1 MTQLKSLDYR
11 FDMIIKTFED
21 DSVER
26 EFFDS
31 SNEMFDRLFELQN
44 QVNK

>member
-31 SNEMFDRLFELQN
+31 SIEMFNRLSELKN
-44 QVNK
+44 QLKK